1 MHEYT
6 NEIRTIHQLHNQGLT
21 PERIAQE
28 VAAHQLTRLRKGV
41 YCPTSWWDSLKYH
54 EKYRAT
60 IAAVHLAAPE
70 TTFSHAAAAC
80 LHGYALAKTPTAVDI
95 VGPPD
100 SRGRARGTRKHYTYK
115 PIEEHRTLV
124 GGFRVTGKVQTVVD
138 CARYLPREEAVVI
151 ADSALNQGLVGLEEL
166 SHELSSVAG
175 WGSGKCRR
183 VRALMS
189 PLSESP
195 GESLLRLVLVE
206 AGLPAPVEQFEV
218 DLLGQRFRLDLAYP
232 DSMIA
237 LEFDGEIKYENF
249 GPRSEVE
256 WSERRRESLLQ
267 NAGWV
272 VRRYRWVDVM
282 TRRSEI
288 VAEIRYLLER

>member
-1 MHEYT
+1 
-6 NEIRTIHQLHNQGLT
+6 
-21 PERIAQE
+21 
-28 VAAHQLTRLRKGV
+28 
-41 YCPTSWWDSLKYH
+41 
-54 EKYRAT
+54 
-60 IAAVHLAAPE
+60 
-70 TTFSHAAAAC
+70 
-80 LHGYALAKTPTAVDI
+80 
-95 VGPPD
+95 
-100 SRGRARGTRKHYTYK
+100 
-115 PIEEHRTLV
+115 
-124 GGFRVTGKVQTVVD
+124 
-138 CARYLPREEAVVI
+138 
-151 ADSALNQGLVGLEEL
+151 
-166 SHELSSVAG
+166 
-175 WGSGKCRR
+175 
-183 VRALMS
+183 MS

-206 AGLPAPVEQFEV
+206 AGLPSPVEQFEV
-218 DLLGQRFRLDLAYP
+218 DLMGQRFRLDLAYP

-288 VAEIRYLLER
+288 VAEIRYLLDR